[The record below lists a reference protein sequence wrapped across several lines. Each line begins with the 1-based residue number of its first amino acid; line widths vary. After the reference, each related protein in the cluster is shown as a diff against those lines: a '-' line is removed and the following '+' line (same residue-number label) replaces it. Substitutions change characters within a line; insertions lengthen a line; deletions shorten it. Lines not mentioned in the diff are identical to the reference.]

1 MNILIIVFKACL
13 NNNNITV
20 GLQFVE
26 RLRRDPPTREMKIK
40 LLYDIAQEFSIDWDS
55 KALKLRLYTHPS
67 LYEVSKFSYC
77 DQFLSNQVHF
87 VS

>member
-26 RLRRDPPTREMKIK
+26 RLRRDPPTRKMKIK
-40 LLYDIAQEFSIDWDS
+40 LLYDIAHEFSIDWDA

-77 DQFLSNQVHF
+77 D
-87 VS
+87 